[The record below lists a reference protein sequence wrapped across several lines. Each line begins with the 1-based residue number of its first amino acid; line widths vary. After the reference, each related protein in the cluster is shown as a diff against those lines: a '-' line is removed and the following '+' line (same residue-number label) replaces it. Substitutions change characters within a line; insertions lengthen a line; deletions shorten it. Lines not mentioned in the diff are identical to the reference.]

1 MILYHIASITK
12 IFLGIAIML
21 ITYTSINIYEDP
33 AIAIGLG
40 FVGLFIAIWWL
51 SFYIFW
57 GLQKSFRAIDTD
69 RIMKDSYKLSLLF
82 GIYVMINIL
91 LLLLWSWTRR
101 RWIILLWGFIWLQM
115 FLFKQSSPY
124 ESESNQD

>member
-12 IFLGIAIML
+12 LILGVAILL
-21 ITYTSINIYEDP
+21 ITYTSINVYEDP
-33 AIAIGLG
+33 TVAIGLA
-40 FVGLFIAIWWL
+40 FVGLFIALWGG

-57 GLQKSFRAIDTD
+57 GLQRTFRAHMGID

-91 LLLLWSWTRR
+91 FLLVWRWNKWRGIVLLAWF
-101 RWIILLWGFIWLQM
+101 IGLQILLFQPR
-115 FLFKQSSPY
+115 SPH
-124 ESESNQD
+124 EKPDDQ